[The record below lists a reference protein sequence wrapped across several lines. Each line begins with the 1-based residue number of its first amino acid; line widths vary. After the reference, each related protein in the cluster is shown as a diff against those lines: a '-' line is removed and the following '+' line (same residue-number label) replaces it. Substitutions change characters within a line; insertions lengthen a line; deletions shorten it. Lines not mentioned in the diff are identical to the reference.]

1 MIKKFEE
8 FINEDIDFGNEY
20 ISLSHTY
27 TQEEFE
33 QINEGFKDF
42 IKKFALTAVIASS
55 CLTAM
60 AKPIVVKNPD
70 KVMNVQK
77 EILAKA
83 EKTSN
88 KDCKLLI
95 AKGSTEAIAKQIVT
109 QAYYAQGG
117 IRAKIIDTQIIQ
129 TKTQSGKPLFK
140 CVIVYTE

>member
-1 MIKKFEE
+1 MIKSFEE
-8 FINEDIDFGNEY
+8 FINEDIDFGNESR
-20 ISLSHTY
+20 IY

-83 EKTSN
+83 EKKTN

-95 AKGSTEAIAKQIVT
+95 AKGTTEAFAKKVAT
-109 QAYYAQGG
+109 QSYYAKGG
-117 IRAKIIDTQIIQ
+117 KQAKIIDTQIIQ
-129 TKTQSGKPLFK
+129 TTESGKPIFK
-140 CVIVYTE
+140 CVIIYSE